1 MGTPHTPTADQQN
14 IRECIKRETLNKEKC
29 VLCCASSSVPLPP
42 SSSGVAPVGRR
53 RPGDDV
59 GVINGQ
65 RIGLREFQSALRNM
79 ARQVPQEQR
88 ADQGQLVREV
98 WDGYIRDILLM
109 QEIKRLGIEVTDK
122 ELEIA
127 RNKTKALEKKV
138 AAEKEKFADGLSG
151 VLSNEQQVLFQI
163 SGREMVNDVKQR
175 MRDHRKRGKDMGGF
189 KKKRK
194 RW

>member
-1 MGTPHTPTADQQN
+1 MKITKVALISILLSISLFAQRDRRMENRDDRDDRGRMEMYAIWKLTENLDLDEKQAEVFFPKLNSHKAKMEEMG
-14 IRECIKRETLNKEKC
+14 KE
-29 VLCCASSSVPLPP
+29 S
-42 SSSGVAPVGRR
+42 
-53 RPGDDV
+53 
-59 GVINGQ
+59 
-65 RIGLREFQSALRNM
+65 
-79 ARQVPQEQR
+79 
-88 ADQGQLVREV
+88 
-98 WDGYIRDILLM
+98 RDIWEDIVLKAKKG
-109 QEIKRLGIEVTDK
+109 EKVTDK

-175 MRDHRKRGKDMGGF
+175 MRDHRERGKDMGGF

>member
-1 MGTPHTPTADQQN
+1 MKITKVALISILLSISLFAQRDRRMENRDDRDDRGRMEMYAIWKLTENLDLDEKQAEVFFPKLNSHKAKMEEMG
-14 IRECIKRETLNKEKC
+14 KE
-29 VLCCASSSVPLPP
+29 
-42 SSSGVAPVGRR
+42 R
-53 RPGDDV
+53 
-59 GVINGQ
+59 
-65 RIGLREFQSALRNM
+65 
-79 ARQVPQEQR
+79 
-88 ADQGQLVREV
+88 
-98 WDGYIRDILLM
+98 RDIWEDIVLKAKKG
-109 QEIKRLGIEVTDK
+109 EKVTDK

-138 AAEKEKFADGLSG
+138 AAEKEKFVDGLLG

>member
-1 MGTPHTPTADQQN
+1 MKTTN
-14 IRECIKRETLNKEKC
+14 I
-29 VLCCASSSVPLPP
+29 VLIGILLSTSLFAQRD
-42 SSSGVAPVGRR
+42 RR
-53 RPGDDV
+53 MEQYKGDDRR
-59 GVINGQ
+59 GRMEMYAIWKLTENLNLDEKQ
-65 RIGLREFQSALRNM
+65 A
-79 ARQVPQEQR
+79 
-88 ADQGQLVREV
+88 EV
-98 WDGYIRDILLM
+98 FFPKLNSHKAKMEEMGKERRDIWEDIVLKAKKG
-109 QEIKRLGIEVTDK
+109 EKVTDK

-163 SGREMVNDVKQR
+163 SGREMVNNVKQR
-175 MRDHRKRGKDMGGF
+175 MRDHRERGKDMGGF

>member
-1 MGTPHTPTADQQN
+1 MKITKVALISILLSLSLFAQRDRRMENSDDRDDRGRMEMYAIWKLTENLDLDEKQAEVFFPKLNSHKAKMEEMG
-14 IRECIKRETLNKEKC
+14 KE
-29 VLCCASSSVPLPP
+29 
-42 SSSGVAPVGRR
+42 R
-53 RPGDDV
+53 
-59 GVINGQ
+59 
-65 RIGLREFQSALRNM
+65 
-79 ARQVPQEQR
+79 
-88 ADQGQLVREV
+88 
-98 WDGYIRDILLM
+98 RDIWEDIVLKAKKG
-109 QEIKRLGIEVTDK
+109 EKVTDK

>member
-1 MGTPHTPTADQQN
+1 MKVTKVALISILLSISLFAQRDRRMENRDDRDDRGRMEMYAIWKLTENLDLDEKQAEVFFPKLNSHKAKMEEMG
-14 IRECIKRETLNKEKC
+14 KE
-29 VLCCASSSVPLPP
+29 
-42 SSSGVAPVGRR
+42 R
-53 RPGDDV
+53 
-59 GVINGQ
+59 
-65 RIGLREFQSALRNM
+65 
-79 ARQVPQEQR
+79 
-88 ADQGQLVREV
+88 
-98 WDGYIRDILLM
+98 RDIWEDIVLKAKKG
-109 QEIKRLGIEVTDK
+109 EKVTDK

-138 AAEKEKFADGLSG
+138 AAEREKFADGLSG

>member
-1 MGTPHTPTADQQN
+1 MKITKVALISILLSISLFAQRDRRMENRDDRDDRGRMEMYAIWKLTENLDLDEKQAEVFFPKLNSHKAKMEEMG
-14 IRECIKRETLNKEKC
+14 KE
-29 VLCCASSSVPLPP
+29 
-42 SSSGVAPVGRR
+42 R
-53 RPGDDV
+53 
-59 GVINGQ
+59 
-65 RIGLREFQSALRNM
+65 
-79 ARQVPQEQR
+79 
-88 ADQGQLVREV
+88 
-98 WDGYIRDILLM
+98 RDIWEDIVLKAKKG
-109 QEIKRLGIEVTDK
+109 EKVTDK

-163 SGREMVNDVKQR
+163 SGRERVNDVKQR

>member
-1 MGTPHTPTADQQN
+1 MKIT
-14 IRECIKRETLNKEKC
+14 K
-29 VLCCASSSVPLPP
+29 
-42 SSSGVAPVGRR
+42 VAL
-53 RPGDDV
+53 
-59 GVINGQ
+59 I
-65 RIGLREFQSALRNM
+65 S
-79 ARQVPQEQR
+79 
-88 ADQGQLVREV
+88 
-98 WDGYIRDILLM
+98 ILLCISLFAQRDRRM
-109 QEIKRLGIEVTDK
+109 ENRDDRDDRGRMEMYAIWKLTENLDLDEKQAEVFFPKLNSHKAKMEEMGKERRYNWEDIVLKAKKGEKVTDK

-138 AAEKEKFADGLSG
+138 AAEREKFADGLSG

>member
-1 MGTPHTPTADQQN
+1 MKITKVALISILLSISLFAQRDRRMENRDDRDDRGRMEMYAIWKLTENLALDEKQAEVFFPKLNSHKAKMEEMG
-14 IRECIKRETLNKEKC
+14 KE
-29 VLCCASSSVPLPP
+29 
-42 SSSGVAPVGRR
+42 R
-53 RPGDDV
+53 
-59 GVINGQ
+59 
-65 RIGLREFQSALRNM
+65 
-79 ARQVPQEQR
+79 
-88 ADQGQLVREV
+88 
-98 WDGYIRDILLM
+98 RDIWEDIVLKAKKG
-109 QEIKRLGIEVTDK
+109 EKVTDK

-138 AAEKEKFADGLSG
+138 AAEREKFADGLSG

>member
-1 MGTPHTPTADQQN
+1 MKITKVALISILLSISLFAQRDRRMENRDDRDDRGRMEMYAIWKLTENLDLDEKQAEVFFPKLNSHKAKMEEMG
-14 IRECIKRETLNKEKC
+14 KE
-29 VLCCASSSVPLPP
+29 
-42 SSSGVAPVGRR
+42 R
-53 RPGDDV
+53 
-59 GVINGQ
+59 
-65 RIGLREFQSALRNM
+65 
-79 ARQVPQEQR
+79 
-88 ADQGQLVREV
+88 
-98 WDGYIRDILLM
+98 RDIWEDIVLKAKKG
-109 QEIKRLGIEVTDK
+109 EKVTDK

-138 AAEKEKFADGLSG
+138 AAQKEKFADGLSG

>member
-1 MGTPHTPTADQQN
+1 MKITKVALISILLSISLFAQRDRRMENRDDRDDRGRMEMYAIWKLTENLDLDEKQAEVFFPKLNSHKAKMEEMG
-14 IRECIKRETLNKEKC
+14 KE
-29 VLCCASSSVPLPP
+29 
-42 SSSGVAPVGRR
+42 R
-53 RPGDDV
+53 
-59 GVINGQ
+59 
-65 RIGLREFQSALRNM
+65 
-79 ARQVPQEQR
+79 
-88 ADQGQLVREV
+88 
-98 WDGYIRDILLM
+98 RDIWEDIVLKAKKG
-109 QEIKRLGIEVTDK
+109 EKVTDK

-138 AAEKEKFADGLSG
+138 AAEREKFADGLSG

-175 MRDHRKRGKDMGGF
+175 MRDHRERGKDMGGF

>member
-1 MGTPHTPTADQQN
+1 MKITKVALISILLSISLFAQRDRRMENRDDRDDRGRMEMYAIWKLTENLDLDEKQAEVFFPKLNSHKAKMEEMG
-14 IRECIKRETLNKEKC
+14 KE
-29 VLCCASSSVPLPP
+29 
-42 SSSGVAPVGRR
+42 R
-53 RPGDDV
+53 
-59 GVINGQ
+59 
-65 RIGLREFQSALRNM
+65 
-79 ARQVPQEQR
+79 
-88 ADQGQLVREV
+88 
-98 WDGYIRDILLM
+98 RDIWEDIVLKAKKG
-109 QEIKRLGIEVTDK
+109 EKVTDK

-138 AAEKEKFADGLSG
+138 AAEREKFADGLSG

>member
-1 MGTPHTPTADQQN
+1 MKITKVALISILLSISLFAQRDRRMENRDDRDDRGRMEMYAIWKLTENLDLDEKQAEVFFPKLNSHKAKMEEMG
-14 IRECIKRETLNKEKC
+14 KE
-29 VLCCASSSVPLPP
+29 
-42 SSSGVAPVGRR
+42 R
-53 RPGDDV
+53 
-59 GVINGQ
+59 
-65 RIGLREFQSALRNM
+65 
-79 ARQVPQEQR
+79 
-88 ADQGQLVREV
+88 
-98 WDGYIRDILLM
+98 RDIWEDIVLKAKKG
-109 QEIKRLGIEVTDK
+109 EKVTDK

-138 AAEKEKFADGLSG
+138 AAEKEKIADGLSG